1 MSDVNTRA
9 GSPNWEALYADLLA
23 ELREQYPDLPDQVT
37 ESELRVAVDDLEK
50 ARGVTRLADR
60 PAVAP
65 HEVLDWA
72 LSKGP
77 LAPSHG

>member
-1 MSDVNTRA
+1 MSDATTRA
-9 GSPNWEALYADLLA
+9 DSPNWEALYADLLA
-23 ELREQYPDLPDQVT
+23 RLREEYPDLPNQLT

-60 PAVAP
+60 DPVPP

-72 LSKGP
+72 FSRGP
-77 LAPSHG
+77 LATQAD